1 MISTLLTAFRQTA
14 GKFRRSNSGNVALIF
29 AVSLI
34 PMLAATGSVVDYTRA
49 AMARSQLQ
57 DSLDATAL
65 FLSKDA
71 TTPSLTQTQL
81 NAKAKTYFNVNYT
94 NKDAIPSTVT
104 LAPVYNSSGPSV
116 TVGGTTTVPT
126 DFMSVLGIAM
136 PSTDMK

>member
-49 AMARSQLQ
+49 SMARSQLQ
-57 DSLDATAL
+57 DALDATAL

-71 TTPSLTQTQL
+71 TTPSLSQTQL
-81 NAKAKTYFNVNYT
+81 LAKAKTYFAVNY
-94 NKDAIPSTVT
+94 NDKDALASTVT
-104 LAPVYNSSGPSV
+104 LTPTYAANGPSV

-126 DFMSVLGIAM
+126 DFMSVLGIA
-136 PSTDMK
+136 TCLLYT